1 MVLRNEITF
10 EMKDNLYSGKCN
22 FDSVRVSHPGHPLS
36 DDPHSGH
43 PHLGHHPVHYSVS
56 LNIVWLLMYVNG
68 GYLLNLNLKMNNLP
82 LSMFTSVLGRLFER
96 KELLFIKCIIFWT

>member
-1 MVLRNEITF
+1 MTSLYALVLRNEITI
-10 EMKDNLYSGKCN
+10 EMNDNLYSGKCN
-22 FDSVRVSHPGHPLS
+22 FDGVRAIHPGHPLS

-56 LNIVWLLMYVNG
+56 LYNVWLLMYVNG

-82 LSMFTSVLGRLFER
+82 LSMFTSVLGRLCYF
-96 KELLFIKCIIFWT
+96 